1 MTLPSPYAL
10 APSERRW
17 PHHGE
22 PGDPVLLQW
31 INDQI
36 DAILGLGDFAMVA
49 VLGAVVVAIPIGIF
63 GFLALQRLRS

>member
-1 MTLPSPYAL
+1 MILLSAL
-10 APSERRW
+10 T
-17 PHHGE
+17 HHGE

-49 VLGAVVVAIPIGIF
+49 ILGAVVVAIPIGIF
-63 GFLALQRLRS
+63 GFLALQRLRGWH